1 MRNRKTLLLI
11 VAATFST
18 LLVAVDRS
26 MDRKDAGS
34 RKRALHA
41 LNRLTFGPRPGD
53 VDRVVSMGVDRWI
66 DQQLHPERISD
77 SQLEARLSQFKTLKM
92 TPREMVENYPPQPVI
107 RAVAEGRL
115 PMPNDPAKRAVYEAQ
130 VERYRN
136 RQEKKGAG
144 QQPGSQENDSQQ
156 MDRQRKDRQQSGSVD
171 DRMQGADGSNDRSVS
186 AESLLAMSSDERMK
200 TLVTMD
206 REERRN
212 LLQGMTPE
220 QRQQLAGGIT
230 PSQRESLRAMANPQQ
245 VVVAEV
251 AQAKLLRAAYSERQ
265 MEEVLTDFWFNHFNV
280 FIAKGADR
288 YLVNAYERD
297 VIRPHV
303 LGKFKD
309 MLVATAKSPAM
320 LFYLDNW
327 QSVGPHSLAAN
338 RTGAGAFQ
346 RRGFQRRGSQ
356 RPAFGRRRF
365 PQASPQEMPPQQEAA
380 AQRPPRGLNENY
392 ARELMELHTLGVDGG
407 YTQKDVT
414 EVARVFT
421 GWTLRQPRL
430 GGGFDFNDRI
440 HEPGEKIVLGKK
452 IKGGGEA
459 EGMHVLEMLARH
471 PSTAKFIST
480 KLAQRFV
487 SDTPPQ
493 SLVDRMAKTY
503 LKSDGD
509 IREVLQTMFRS
520 PEFWEPVAYRAKVK
534 TPLEF
539 LASVIRATGV
549 EVENALPLVQ
559 TLNSMGMPLYGAQ
572 PPTGYSSSADAWVNS
587 AALLGRMN
595 FALALTSNRIPGVT
609 FASQRLLH
617 SGSGL
622 NDNFQDE
629 DQTLAALEGQLLDGD
644 VSRQTHD
651 TILKQLHDP
660 DQQTSADFAHAGGVP
675 AIAGLILGSPE
686 FQRR

>member
-1 MRNRKTLLLI
+1 
-11 VAATFST
+11 
-18 LLVAVDRS
+18 
-26 MDRKDAGS
+26 
-34 RKRALHA
+34 
-41 LNRLTFGPRPGD
+41 
-53 VDRVVSMGVDRWI
+53 
-66 DQQLHPERISD
+66 
-77 SQLEARLSQFKTLKM
+77 
-92 TPREMVENYPPQPVI
+92 
-107 RAVAEGRL
+107 
-115 PMPNDPAKRAVYEAQ
+115 
-130 VERYRN
+130 
-136 RQEKKGAG
+136 
-144 QQPGSQENDSQQ
+144 
-156 MDRQRKDRQQSGSVD
+156 
-171 DRMQGADGSNDRSVS
+171 
-186 AESLLAMSSDERMK
+186 
-200 TLVTMD
+200 
-206 REERRN
+206 
-212 LLQGMTPE
+212 
-220 QRQQLAGGIT
+220 
-230 PSQRESLRAMANPQQ
+230 
-245 VVVAEV
+245 
-251 AQAKLLRAAYSERQ
+251 
-265 MEEVLTDFWFNHFNV
+265 
-280 FIAKGADR
+280 
-288 YLVNAYERD
+288 
-297 VIRPHV
+297 
-303 LGKFKD
+303 
-309 MLVATAKSPAM
+309 
-320 LFYLDNW
+320 
-327 QSVGPHSLAAN
+327 
-338 RTGAGAFQ
+338 
-346 RRGFQRRGSQ
+346 
-356 RPAFGRRRF
+356 
-365 PQASPQEMPPQQEAA
+365 
-380 AQRPPRGLNENY
+380 
-392 ARELMELHTLGVDGG
+392 
-407 YTQKDVT
+407 
-414 EVARVFT
+414 
-421 GWTLRQPRL
+421 
-430 GGGFDFNDRI
+430 
-440 HEPGEKIVLGKK
+440 
-452 IKGGGEA
+452 
-459 EGMHVLEMLARH
+459 MHVLEMLARH

-622 NDNFQDE
+622 NGNFQDE

-660 DQQTSADFAHAGGVP
+660 DQQTSADFAHTGGVP